1 MSKQTDKQPPV
12 QLGKISSRLARY
24 CFLIVVLAQLITIAV
39 ILVTLSQAAKFGWGG
54 TFFMAVT
61 AVITIETL
69 TCIIIYSLLSDPL
82 DILARALSSSMYES
96 IRVYPPHAGQ
106 INGPVKEELRKAV
119 DFIYARN
126 DSHPPDNETLSSQ
139 ARAGEAALRL
149 IHSLPVGIIA
159 LDYNEQIIA
168 YNDLAPIEHAG
179 NQTRIQLDFT
189 DNGMPLDKWYAKVK
203 DASLSSSQ
211 TWTRIQNV
219 SSGSIEPRHIY
230 DVVASYKQ
238 HATSGA
244 NLIVVTIDRTSDYI
258 KSEDNIDFVAL
269 ATHELRGPVTVI
281 KGYLEILAD
290 QMKGKISEEQQGL
303 LDRIN
308 VSTSKLSSYINNVL
322 NTSRYSQRNLGLKL
336 SECKVSS
343 IVNDIKDDLDL
354 RATTVNR
361 HITWSI
367 KDNLPTIAAD
377 KSSIGEVITNLVDNA
392 IKYSNNNGQIEVSAE
407 LSGKFVAISV
417 TDHGI
422 GIPSS
427 VVEQLF
433 TKFYRSHRSR
443 ASIGGT
449 GIGLFISRAI
459 VESHGGTISVDST
472 EGEGSIF
479 TFTIPTYA
487 YAKNMISKDG
497 VMHLAS
503 AHYISNHG
511 LVKK

>member
-1 MSKQTDKQPPV
+1 
-12 QLGKISSRLARY
+12 
-24 CFLIVVLAQLITIAV
+24 
-39 ILVTLSQAAKFGWGG
+39 
-54 TFFMAVT
+54 
-61 AVITIETL
+61 
-69 TCIIIYSLLSDPL
+69 
-82 DILARALSSSMYES
+82 
-96 IRVYPPHAGQ
+96 
-106 INGPVKEELRKAV
+106 
-119 DFIYARN
+119 
-126 DSHPPDNETLSSQ
+126 
-139 ARAGEAALRL
+139 
-149 IHSLPVGIIA
+149 
-159 LDYNEQIIA
+159 
-168 YNDLAPIEHAG
+168 
-179 NQTRIQLDFT
+179 
-189 DNGMPLDKWYAKVK
+189 MPLDKWYAKVK

-219 SSGSIEPRHIY
+219 PSGSIEPRHIY

-361 HITWSI
+361 HITWNI

-487 YAKNMISKDG
+487 YAKNMIGKDG